1 MTLEIVWRNPRPTVK
16 PESSIERV
24 AHEDCI
30 AVYLV
35 SNARTAALFTVILC
49 GAA

>member
-1 MTLEIVWRNPRPTVK
+1 MKLEIVWRNPNSTVRS
-16 PESSIERV
+16 ETSIERV
-24 AHEDCI
+24 AHEHCI

-35 SNARTAALFTVILC
+35 SNARAAALFTVILR